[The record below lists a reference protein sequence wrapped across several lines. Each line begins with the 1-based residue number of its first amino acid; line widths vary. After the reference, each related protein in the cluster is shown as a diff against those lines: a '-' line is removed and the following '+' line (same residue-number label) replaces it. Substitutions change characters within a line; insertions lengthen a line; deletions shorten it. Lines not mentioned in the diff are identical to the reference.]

1 MTLVIQ
7 QKRASSGKQLF
18 HAHYNKPGPEHSEP
32 SPLAFSI
39 SARLGLSPNVDPI
52 MTRDVT
58 DTSVLHKLCPDKE
71 TRWNVEDLGC
81 HFCIP
86 DRQSLLHRESKV
98 AR

>member
-7 QKRASSGKQLF
+7 QKRASSSKQLF
-18 HAHYNKPGPEHSEP
+18 HSHYSKPGPEHSGP
-32 SPLAFSI
+32 STLVFSI
-39 SARLGLSPNVDPI
+39 SARLGLSPNVGLI

-58 DTSVLHKLCPDKE
+58 DISIFHKLCPDKE